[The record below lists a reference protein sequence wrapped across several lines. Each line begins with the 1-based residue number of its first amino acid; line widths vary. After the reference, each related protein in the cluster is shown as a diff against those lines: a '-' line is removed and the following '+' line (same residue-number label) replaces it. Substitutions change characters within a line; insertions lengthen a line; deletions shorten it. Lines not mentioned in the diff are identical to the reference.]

1 MPGADETAAATPFGV
16 KDPKQRLIK
25 NIFSNWAGMAV
36 GLVIAFFLSPF
47 LVHNLGKSE
56 YGIWALIFS
65 IIYYTNLI
73 DIGMKQSLARY
84 LPRYYAVR
92 DFVRLNEVINSGTF
106 LYMIAGSLVIL
117 VTLVI
122 AFFFLHYFQIEAG
135 LLSAMQLTL
144 IIIGLDQ
151 AITFFFMPSTAI
163 GPFHRYDVNNIIY
176 IPTAIVNALV
186 IVYFLSK
193 GYGLVTLGIITIA
206 TTVVR
211 TSIRRGYQ
219 QALVPEIRF
228 HPRFVKKD
236 RCRELLGYGIISFF
250 IVISWMVVF
259 NTDNIIIGLFLST
272 TAVTYYSIA
281 GTLVSHLRGLINAIG
296 VPLVPAVSHYDAQND
311 NEQVYRLYSRV
322 SRYLFYFT
330 AGICS
335 MLLISG
341 DDFIYL
347 WMGPDFTSTVH
358 VLYILVVPS
367 VLYLPQIA
375 ANSVMLG
382 IGKHRTLFYLLI
394 SEAILN
400 LILSL
405 VLVRYLGIYG
415 VALGTAITQLAIYS
429 YIFPRAFHRVIGA
442 DLKSFYGYA
451 AKSVFAGAAAA
462 APIGLLMD
470 RYDPL
475 TGWVGLAVD
484 MAIPGIILL
493 ACFWWILLYPEDR
506 EKIKGKLR
514 KRTRG
519 GNEIRS

>member
-1 MPGADETAAATPFGV
+1 MAVRALSV

-36 GLVIAFFLSPF
+36 GLIIAFFMSPF
-47 LVHNLGKSE
+47 LVHSLGKSE

-65 IIYYTNLI
+65 IIYYMNLV

-92 DFVRLNEVINSGTF
+92 NFDRLNEVINSGTF
-106 LYMIAGSLVIL
+106 LYLIAGSVVIL
-117 VTLVI
+117 ITLVI
-122 AFFFLHYFQIEAG
+122 AFFFLQYFQIEPG
-135 LLSAMQLTL
+135 LLSAMKLTF
-144 IIIGLDQ
+144 IIIGF
-151 AITFFFMPSTAI
+151 AHGITFFFMPGTAI

-193 GYGLVTLGIITIA
+193 GYGLVTLGIITIV
-206 TTVVR
+206 TTIVR

-219 QALVPEIRF
+219 QLLVPEIKF
-228 HPRFVKKD
+228 HPRFIKKD
-236 RCRELLGYGIISFF
+236 CCRELLSYGIISFF
-250 IVISWMVVF
+250 IVVSWMVVF

-281 GTLVSHLRGLINAIG
+281 GTLVGHLRGLINAIG

-311 NEQVYRLYSRV
+311 NEQIYRLYSRI

-330 AGICS
+330 SGVCS

-347 WMGPDFTSTVH
+347 WMGPDFTSTIH
-358 VLYILVVPS
+358 VLYILIVPS

-382 IGKHRTLFYLLI
+382 IGKHRVLFYLLL

-400 LILSL
+400 LTLSL
-405 VLVRYLGIYG
+405 ILVRYLGIYG
-415 VALGTAITQLAIYS
+415 VALGTAVTQVVIYS
-429 YIFPRAFHRVIGA
+429 YIFPRVFHRVIMA
-442 DLKSFYGYA
+442 DLKSFYIYA
-451 AKSVFAGAAAA
+451 AKSMVAGVMTA
-462 APIGLLMD
+462 APVALLMD

-475 TGWVGLAVD
+475 SGWIGLATD
-484 MAIPGIILL
+484 LAIPGILLL
-493 ACFWWILLYPEDR
+493 ACFWWIVLYREDK
-506 EKIKGKLR
+506 EKIKGMFKKSRESENNL
-514 KRTRG
+514 
-519 GNEIRS
+519 